1 VIGFTWPLA
10 LVAVPAVALLLWGLR
25 GWRRRRGG
33 AGLPFPDLAVV
44 AAASAGLAPRARR
57 AAPAL
62 LAVLAVLALS
72 LAVARPEMERDVPR
86 ERATVVLAIDVSGS
100 MAADDVSPYRLRA
113 AQDAALRFADR
124 IPRAYQVGL
133 VSFSGGASV
142 IVPPTT
148 DRDQLRAGIESLV
161 PQGATAIGDA
171 IGASLQSIQESQGGA
186 ARPEAARILLLSDGS
201 NTQGI
206 SVGEAVDRAQAAE
219 VPVFTVALG
228 TADGRLPDGRRVP
241 PDTAALAEIAE
252 RTGGQSFESRDS
264 ESVAEVY
271 ERLGS
276 FIGTERI
283 PQEVTAWFAGAAL
296 LLLAGAGTAWW
307 RWGVRLS

>member
-1 VIGFTWPLA
+1 MSVQWPLA
-10 LVAVPAVALLLWGLR
+10 LLAVPAVALVVWALVR
-25 GWRRRRGG
+25 WRRARGA

-44 AAASAGLAPRARR
+44 DAAAQGTPPRLRR
-57 AAPAL
+57 LVPTALAL
-62 LAVLAVLALS
+62 LAVLALAVG
-72 LAVARPEMERDVPR
+72 VARPEAERDVPR
-86 ERATVVLAIDVSGS
+86 ERATIMLAIDVSGS
-100 MAADDVSPYRLRA
+100 MAAADVEPYRLRA

-124 IPRAYQVGL
+124 VPAAYQVGL
-133 VSFSGGASV
+133 LSFSGGASV

-148 DRDQLRAGIESLV
+148 DRQQLRAGIEGLV

-171 IGASLQSIQESQGGA
+171 VAGSLQAIQESQGGA

-206 SVGEAVDRAQAAE
+206 SVAEAVDRAQAAG

-228 TADGRLPDGRRVP
+228 TADGRLADGRRVP
-241 PDTAALAEIAE
+241 PDAAALAEIAE
-252 RTGGQSFESRDS
+252 STGGQSFESRDS
-264 ESVAEVY
+264 ESVTEVY

-276 FIGTERI
+276 FIGTERV

-296 LLLAGAGTAWW
+296 VLLAGAGAAWW